1 MSRQKTPS
9 KFWNIADNGDG
20 TGTIDLNGE
29 LLDIRRTAWFE
40 EAVTGNY
47 YTSDDF
53 ANDIAAC
60 AGMSEVT
67 VNINSPGGDLY
78 MGIAIHN
85 ALRGLN
91 CKVKTVIQGIAASA
105 ASIIFCAGD
114 ERLVYPGS
122 VLMVHG
128 VLTYVDYYGFMNEG
142 DISGVISE
150 LKQTKK
156 ALAVMNE
163 SIAATYASVTGKS
176 KEEHLALIS
185 GDSEKYMT
193 AEDAISEGYAT
204 GYVDG
209 KAAKLK
215 MVACAGKTH
224 LYSGDTLLTKDFHAP
239 QNALALGIETAEEA
253 PQVVEGTEAQDKE
266 EIHMSKTEQNPA
278 PAEDMISKAAAATEQ
293 QNAVNAAI
301 AADRKRIADIDALAN
316 KWGNA
321 IDKEL
326 VNKAKYGNETEQPM
340 TAEQFALAAMNTV
353 DPNKSFANA
362 RAAELAPN
370 NAVSTTAANVEEET
384 NRAHNG
390 VRKDIIAALDRVA
403 PNA

>member
-1 MSRQKTPS
+1 MSRPKMTS

-29 LLDIRRTAWFE
+29 LLNIRRTEWFE
-40 EAVTGNY
+40 EVATGNF

-53 ANDIAAC
+53 AADLAGC
-60 AGMSEVT
+60 AGMKEVT

-78 MGIAIHN
+78 MGLAIHN
-85 ALRGLN
+85 ALRSLN

-128 VLTYVDYYGFMNEG
+128 VLTHVDFCGYMNED
-142 DISGVISE
+142 DIADTISE

-156 ALAVMNE
+156 ALGVMNE

-176 KEEHLALIS
+176 KEEHLARIS
-185 GDSEKYMT
+185 GNGEEYMT
-193 AEDAISEGYAT
+193 AEDAISEGFAT
-204 GYVDG
+204 GYVNG

-224 LYSGDTLLTKDFHAP
+224 LYSGEKLLTKDFHAP
-239 QNALALGIETAEEA
+239 HNALALGIQTAEEA
-253 PQVVEGTEAQDKE
+253 PQVVEGTEAQNKE
-266 EIHMSKTEQNPA
+266 EIHMSKTENNPA
-278 PAEDMISKAAAATEQ
+278 PAEDMISKAAAAEMQ
-293 QNAVNAAI
+293 NAAI

-326 VNKAKYGNETEQPM
+326 VNKAKFGNETEQPM
-340 TAEQFALAAMNTV
+340 TAEQFALAAMNAV
-353 DPNKSFANA
+353 DPNKSFVQT
-362 RAAELAPN
+362 RAQELAPN
-370 NAVSTTAANVEEET
+370 NSVSTTAVNVEQET
-384 NRAHNG
+384 DRASNG
-390 VRKDIIAALDRVA
+390 VRKDIMAALNRVTA
-403 PNA
+403 IKK

>member
-1 MSRQKTPS
+1 MSRQKMQN

-29 LLDIRRTAWFE
+29 LLDIRRTEWFE
-40 EAVTGNY
+40 EVAIGNY

-53 ANDIAAC
+53 AKDIAAC
-60 AGMSEVT
+60 SGMSEVT

-85 ALRGLN
+85 ALRSLN

-128 VLTYVDYYGFMNEG
+128 VSTFVDVFGYMNED
-142 DISGVISE
+142 DISDAISE
-150 LKQTKK
+150 LRSRKK

-163 SIAATYASVTGKS
+163 AVAATYANITGKS
-176 KEEHLALIS
+176 KEEHLAIIS
-185 GDSEKYMT
+185 GNGEEYMT
-193 AEDAISEGYAT
+193 SEEAIAEGYAT

-224 LYSGDTLLTKDFHAP
+224 LYSGETLLTKDFHAP
-239 QNALALGIETAEEA
+239 HNALALGIQTAEEA
-253 PQVVEGTEAQDKE
+253 PQVAEGTKAQNKE
-266 EIHMSKTEQNPA
+266 EKYMSTTENNPA
-278 PAEDMISKAAAATEQ
+278 PVEDMISKTDAAAAQ
-293 QNAVNAAI
+293 NAAI
-301 AADRKRIADIDALAN
+301 AADRKRIADIDAIAA
-316 KWGNA
+316 KWGDA
-321 IDKEL
+321 IDKGL

-340 TAEQFALAAMNTV
+340 TAEQFALAAMNAI
-353 DPNKSFANA
+353 DPQKSFAQT
-362 RAAELAPN
+362 RAQELAPASN
-370 NAVSTTAANVEEET
+370 VATTAVNIEEET
-384 NRAHNG
+384 NRAQNG
-390 VRKDIIAALDRVA
+390 VRKDIMAALNRVA
-403 PNA
+403 PENK